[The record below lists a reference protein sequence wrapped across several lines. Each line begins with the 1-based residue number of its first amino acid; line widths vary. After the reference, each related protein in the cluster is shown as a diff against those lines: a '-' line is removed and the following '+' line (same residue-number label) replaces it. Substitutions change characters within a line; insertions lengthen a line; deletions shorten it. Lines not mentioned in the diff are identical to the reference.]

1 MRFCIIFVNKK
12 MIEYISITNCLSMRE
27 TFKFSFLATRE
38 KDKFDD
44 GNSSWNDIVAG
55 RKVSKL
61 LFILG
66 NNATGKTNFISAVR
80 TMQNLIISRPVE
92 RDYELE
98 FMPFLLDDISK
109 YKPTTFEISF
119 FVNEARYRYTI
130 SYNKEAIEKESL
142 FQTNRDKE
150 ILIYIR
156 THNYEREISNIEFGT
171 KLRLGLDEQKEIIN
185 HTPKNTSVLAS
196 FWSLNIYSEIL
207 KGCYLFFRDKIAF
220 NMNIS
225 ENLADIL
232 SKGSVTEQRRLK
244 NDVLLFL
251 NVIKSNIVDYK
262 ITEHKARY
270 SIPPQLLERMNS
282 RNELFP
288 EFSDLM
294 REGES
299 VFRTISFIHET
310 VNGRFQLEE
319 EMESDGTLHLIR
331 LIAMAQTLINNGMI
345 VFLDEECESIHELA
359 LKYILSCYIRLSYH
373 CQLVIAGQ
381 DTSFLSYDKLR
392 RDSLRI
398 FKKDADGNTYLFKS
412 DDNKLYQAN
421 TNLRNYVYKHSDLID
436 VYSSLFGEFPVEE
449 FIRTVL
455 SKRK

>member
-1 MRFCIIFVNKK
+1 
-12 MIEYISITNCLSMRE
+12 MIEYISITNCLSMRD

-44 GNSSWNDIVAG
+44 GNSSWNDVIAG
-55 RKVSKL
+55 KKVSKL

-66 NNATGKTNFISAVR
+66 NNAAGKTNFISAVR
-80 TMQNLIISRPVE
+80 VMQNLVIARPTE

-98 FMPFLLDDISK
+98 YMPFLLDDISK

-119 FVNEARYRYTI
+119 FVNEVRYRYTI
-130 SYNKEAIEKESL
+130 TYNKDAIKKESL
-142 FQTNRDKE
+142 FQTNRDKD
-150 ILIYIR
+150 ILIYMR
-156 THNYEREISNIEFGT
+156 SYNSEREISNIEFGT
-171 KLRLGLDEQKEIIN
+171 KLRLGLDEQKGIIN
-185 HTPKNTSVLAS
+185 HTLKNTSVLAS
-196 FWSLNIYSEIL
+196 FWSLNIYSDIL
-207 KGCYLFFRDKIAF
+207 KECYLFFRDKIAF

-232 SKGSVTEQRRLK
+232 SKGSITEQRRLK

-262 ITEHKARY
+262 ITEHKATY
-270 SIPPQLLERMNS
+270 SIPPQLFERLNGKNDLFS
-282 RNELFP
+282 DFP
-288 EFSDLM
+288 ELM
-294 REGES
+294 KESEGIL
-299 VFRTISFIHET
+299 RTISFIHET
-310 VNGRFQLEE
+310 DKGRFLLDEK
-319 EMESDGTLHLIR
+319 MESDGTLHLIR
-331 LIAMAQTLINNGMI
+331 LIAMAQTLINNGMV

-398 FKKDADGNTYLFKS
+398 FKKDADGNTYIFKPE
-412 DDNKLYQAN
+412 DNKLYQAN
-421 TNLRNYVYKHSDLID
+421 TNLRNYVYKHSELFDA
-436 VYSSLFGEFPVEE
+436 YSSFMDELPIED
-449 FIRTVL
+449 FIKTII

>member
-1 MRFCIIFVNKK
+1 
-12 MIEYISITNCLSMRE
+12 MRE

-38 KDKFDD
+38 KDKFGD
-44 GNSSWNDIVAG
+44 GNSSWNDILAG
-55 RKVSKL
+55 KKISKL

-80 TMQNLIISRPVE
+80 TMQNLVIARPTE

-98 FMPFLLDDISK
+98 YMPFLLDNISK

-119 FVNEARYRYTI
+119 FVNEVRYRYTI
-130 SYNKEAIEKESL
+130 SYSRDAIKKESL
-142 FQTNRDKE
+142 FQTNRDKDV
-150 ILIYIR
+150 LIYIR
-156 THNYEREISNIEFGT
+156 TYNADREISSIEFGT
-171 KLRLGLDEQKEIIN
+171 RLKLGLDEQKGIIN
-185 HTPKNTSVLAS
+185 HTPRNTSVLAA
-196 FWSLNIYSEIL
+196 FWSLNIYSDIL
-207 KGCYLFFRDKIAF
+207 KDCYLFFRDKIAF

-225 ENLADIL
+225 DNLADIL
-232 SKGSVTEQRRLK
+232 SKGSSAEQRRLK

-251 NVIKSNIVDYK
+251 SVIKSNIVDYQ
-262 ITEHKARY
+262 ITEHKTKY
-270 SIPPQLLERMNS
+270 SIPPQLFERING
-282 RNELFP
+282 RNDLFP
-288 EFSDLM
+288 DFPELLK
-294 REGES
+294 EGEGIL
-299 VFRTISFIHET
+299 RTITFIHET
-310 VNGRFQLEE
+310 ENGRFPLEE

-398 FKKDADGNTYLFKS
+398 FKKDTNGNTYLFKS
-412 DDNKLYQAN
+412 EDNKLYQAN
-421 TNLRNYVYKHSDLID
+421 TNLRNYVHKHSELFDM
-436 VYSSLFGEFPVEE
+436 YSSLLDELPIEE
-449 FIRTVL
+449 FIRTII